1 MIRSITIRNY
11 VLNASSIFDLLI
23 ISRIVIE
30 KEYIPLFTFR
40 TFIEVNLKLG
50 TYFIITIGNFVAL
63 KNNMKMLRRE
73 KLREVSRLACAAK
86 LGQFENLR
94 R

>member
-11 VLNASSIFDLLI
+11 VLNTSSIFDLLI

-30 KEYIPLFTFR
+30 KEYIPLFAFR
-40 TFIEVNLKLG
+40 TFIEVDLELS

-73 KLREVSRLACAAK
+73 KLREVSRLACATK
-86 LGQFENLR
+86 LGQLENLR